1 MLVSVGHDS
10 VTLALGWPPNGTE
23 SRCHFPAVFFY
34 IFFHTFLMLFH
45 VLHISN
51 IFPGTQ
57 PKEGTDEDSQNAPH
71 APCLYNCRLK

>member
-10 VTLALGWPPNGTE
+10 VTPALGWPPNGTA
-23 SRCHFPAVFFY
+23 SRCHFPAFFFY
-34 IFFHTFLMLFH
+34 TFLMLFH

-51 IFPGTQ
+51 IVPGTQ

-71 APCLYNCRLK
+71 GPCLNCRLK